1 MLRLPLPS
9 CSHAN
14 RVAVAFTG
22 EGALFGGGRHST
34 VAIRACLDRVVCAC
48 RPSRCTLQCT
58 LLCHAA
64 PRALYALV
72 RASDAVRLRCYRA
85 QMKSVRIRDS
95 KFGPALVIETTTRS
109 GGYARTLAKTYVAPI
124 RRQAEPVRPELAAT
138 FCGRAAPF

>member
-1 MLRLPLPS
+1 MRRLPLPS
-9 CSHAN
+9 CSHAI

-22 EGALFGGGRHST
+22 EGALFGVG
-34 VAIRACLDRVVCAC
+34 AIRPLRFVPVGSGGLRVQAKSVHAAVHVAV
-48 RPSRCTLQCT
+48 SRCA
-58 LLCHAA
+58 LCVV
-64 PRALYALV
+64 RA